1 MYAKLYMY
9 TGTHGP
15 TCNCNIQ
22 YYGSWSEHLA
32 ENEGIRCYAV
42 KIQEREKLGSHQKS
56 NPGYLWL
63 EPYRVHIQ
71 DCEGVGGY
79 PAVVTQL
86 QSTGGSSQSY
96 PGFNSW

>member
-22 YYGSWSEHLA
+22 HYGSCSEHLA

-71 DCEGVGGY
+71 DCDTDEGR
-79 PAVVTQL
+79 
-86 QSTGGSSQSY
+86 
-96 PGFNSW
+96 